1 MILTIRRILRRL
13 PLAPAIA
20 TVLAT
25 AALPVH
31 ATPSGPAPAAPEPAA
46 SEATASDAG
55 APVAAALPSAAERPD
70 GARAAPTPRTLAEAN
85 SRPRRGA
92 GAAPTDGS
100 IVEEITGRLA
110 GDPRLED
117 AEIRVEA
124 KDGSVVLTGRSPT
137 DEGRQAAEEVALQV
151 EGVTQVDNR
160 ISSPSSATTIGER
173 SRDTLKRTE
182 EVASDSWIT
191 TKIRGAILADPVTRS
206 SSGNIHIKTVDGVVT
221 LVGSVAT
228 QAELDR
234 VIKIAHEIKGV
245 KQVNTNGMQAGKE
258 Q

>member
-1 MILTIRRILRRL
+1 MIRPIRHILQRL

-20 TVLAT
+20 AVLA
-25 AALPVH
+25 AFVLPVH
-31 ATPSGPAPAAPEPAA
+31 ATAPGPAAPEITA
-46 SEATASDAG
+46 SETGASDTD
-55 APVAAALPSAAERPD
+55 APVAAALPSAAPRTE
-70 GARAAPTPRTLAEAN
+70 GTRAAPAPRTLAERN
-85 SRPRRGA
+85 SRPSRGT
-92 GAAPTDGS
+92 GAAPTDSS

-110 GDPRLED
+110 GDARLED
-117 AEIRVEA
+117 ADIRVEA

-151 EGVTQVDNR
+151 EGVTHVDNR

-221 LVGSVAT
+221 LIGSVAT
-228 QAELDR
+228 QAEFDR

-245 KQVNTNGMQAGKE
+245 KQVNSTGLQAGKE